1 MPLRRASSKFKAVRD
16 VTIDVVL
23 VKIRPVFACFTPTIK
38 SKNKTRLKEK
48 VKEDDF
54 NFLTKIRLRKICK
67 NVLTESRI
75 IEKLIVQKI

>member
-16 VTIDVVL
+16 VTVVVL
-23 VKIRPVFACFTPTIK
+23 VKIRPVFACFTLTIK

-54 NFLTKIRLRKICK
+54 NFLTKIWLRKICK
-67 NVLTESRI
+67 NVLTEPRI
-75 IEKLIVQKI
+75 IEKLMVQRI